1 MLQGHG
7 DIWVVGM
14 VGRNLREAFLHLEA
28 GIWLLGV
35 QAAACTLSD
44 CQGQRGRCFEAG
56 GQPAAAADLI
66 LRMPRLLLLLLVGIW
81 VFGQLVGS
89 ASKGKVRGQRGH
101 LTFGSCW
108 TLTLEHPPS

>member
-35 QAAACTLSD
+35 QAVPCTLSH
-44 CQGQRGRCFEAG
+44 CQGQRGRCLKAG
-56 GQPAAAADLI
+56 GQPVAAADLI
-66 LRMPRLLLLLLVGIW
+66 LRMPRLLLLVGIR
-81 VFGQLVGS
+81 VFGQLVMGE